1 MKSKPVCWT
10 ALNVDLGPQE
20 YKEEKMYP
28 DNGVKSEPVGV
39 RFKNPPESGENVRAV
54 WDTGAVRNVDGHKG
68 RCDLLPAAALLRI
81 SHHME
86 DCLSRSN
93 YPERNW
99 EKGLPIHTMLDSAM
113 RHILKYIDGMI
124 DEDHLTAA
132 ATNLLMAIQT
142 EIKLPFMQ
150 DIPARI
156 QANNKLNE

>member
-1 MKSKPVCWT
+1 MYSDSEVK
-10 ALNVDLGPQE
+10 NEQI
-20 YKEEKMYP
+20 KMMF
-28 DNGVKSEPVGV
+28 E
-39 RFKNPPESGENVRAV
+39 NPPESGESVRTV
-54 WDTGAVRNVDGHKG
+54 WDTGAVRNVDGSKG

-86 DCLSRSN
+86 ECLSKSN

-113 RHILKYIDGMI
+113 RHILKYMDGMI

-156 QANNKLNE
+156 RANNKLNE

>member
-20 YKEEKMYP
+20 YKEGNMYSDNEAKNEQVKM
-28 DNGVKSEPVGV
+28 KFE
-39 RFKNPPESGENVRAV
+39 NPPESGENVRTV
-54 WDTGAVRNVDGHKG
+54 WDTGAVRNVDGSKG

-86 DCLSRSN
+86 DCLSKSN

-99 EKGLPIHTMLDSAM
+99 EKGLPIHTMLDSAI
-113 RHILKYIDGMI
+113 RHILKYMDGMI

-150 DIPARI
+150 DIPARL